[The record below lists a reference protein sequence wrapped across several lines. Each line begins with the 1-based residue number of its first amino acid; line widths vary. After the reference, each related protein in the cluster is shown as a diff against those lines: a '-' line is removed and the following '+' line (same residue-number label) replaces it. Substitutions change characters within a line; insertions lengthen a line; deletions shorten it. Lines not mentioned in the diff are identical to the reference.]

1 MADVSRLLTRW
12 LWNWAPAL
20 AQMATIFAASSLST
34 VPSLPGGL
42 TDYTGHLIGYMLL
55 GALAIRGFAR
65 GRWSGVNG
73 RSARQ
78 AVVMSSLYGITD
90 EFHQSFVPGRSPSV
104 ADWGVDTIGA
114 CVGVGL
120 VMAAARFV
128 GRGSADRGI

>member
-1 MADVSRLLTRW
+1 MADVFRLLTRW
-12 LWNWAPAL
+12 IWNWAPAL
-20 AQMATIFAASSLST
+20 AQMAAIFAASNLSA

-42 TDYTGHLIGYMLL
+42 SDYTGHFIGYTLL
-55 GALAIRGFAR
+55 AALAIRGFAR

-73 RSARQ
+73 RAAWQ
-78 AVVMSSLYGITD
+78 AVIMSSLYGVTD

-104 ADWGVDTIGA
+104 ADWCVDTIGA

-128 GRGSADRGI
+128 GRRPADRGI